1 MRYTVNLKITAYGY
15 VAAEPYNVL
24 AGNKKSAE
32 SIAAALAMD
41 KHGQDSVTE
50 IEVISAAEVE
60 KNATA

>member
-15 VAAEPYNVL
+15 VVAEPYNVL

-32 SIAAALAMD
+32 AIASAMALD

-50 IEVISAAEVE
+50 IEVISAAEVRA
-60 KNATA
+60 NATA